1 MDDLVRLYFMEKSNM
16 AQEMGTTEFS
26 DSIHALADQLIT
38 VYDNGAGRVFIMA
51 NGGTAGTADHIAMDL
66 LTNPYVAEN
75 KKQRVEFD
83 CARMEVYS
91 LSNASL
97 ITGLGNDFDFNS
109 IFREQ
114 LKAYNLNDWDLVI
127 GLSGS
132 GNSGNILSAFDYA
145 HEVGAATSC
154 ISGRGGGRAARKV
167 DFSIVLPGT
176 SEFPGQTGPND
187 NNFHIEDFQM
197 SIGHILTGM
206 LKHHVQTY
214 STRPR

>member
-1 MDDLVRLYFMEKSNM
+1 MDDLVIQKYLREKSNI
-16 AQEMGTTEFS
+16 AQEMTTPEFVQKI
-26 DSIHALADQLIT
+26 DALVGQVCAT
-38 VYDNGAGRVFIMA
+38 YDNGGRIFIMA

-66 LTNPYVAEN
+66 MTNPYVGED
-75 KKQRVEFD
+75 KGVSVMGGEE
-83 CARMEVYS
+83 RMEVHS

-97 ITGLGNDFDFNS
+97 ITGIGNDFDFNS

-114 LKAYNLNDWDLVI
+114 LVAYNLYGEDLVI

-145 HEVGAATSC
+145 DEVGAATCC
-154 ISGRGGGRAARKV
+154 ISGRDGGRGARSAGI
-167 DFSIVLPGT
+167 SIVIPGT

-206 LKHHVQTY
+206 LKAHVQTNA
-214 STRPR
+214 S